1 MATTTTLLNKKK
13 IFSGPSIYVDLSY
26 EHSRSNANMIYK
38 IYYKVYMADYP
49 GSDYYNNKLQ
59 IKIYLN
65 GSEVH
70 TDTSGNTGT
79 TQVKL
84 NGNTGNKTVS
94 NKTSGTTPLYI
105 TVKDTQNSSWVNYT
119 SDTFNL
125 TVDPAYPNISTFTL
139 TSIDEQSIRVNWAAD
154 CTIDLVERELNGGSW
169 TTVTSN
175 ANASSGSFVLS
186 GLNAGAYEQ
195 VRIRLQR
202 KSTNLKTTSGYKNIY
217 TYEHPKVIS
226 ANTFTIGGWSESIP
240 GSIDPVINLYN
251 PLGRTVTVNL
261 KKQGTNTIIGTY
273 TGAINGNIVNEFKD
287 ASAIQAQYESIPNDE
302 EAEYY
307 AQVVWGSGPND
318 YTSYDPSPSPK
329 YKIAHSDAE
338 KPDFDVSCITNIVND
353 LHTDIVNSNSIGI
366 EDHNS
371 YSLTISTHM
380 VPKNSA
386 NRSKYIVSTYNGDII
401 VNYTDDN
408 PITIN
413 DIVVKDIISIQAVDS
428 RGNTKSVTITPDIL
442 PYSNPYY
449 ISAEVRRVDAITDK
463 MRISVSGFLSIFDN
477 NKIQTGKQNKITKI
491 EFRYKKSE
499 DQSYSN
505 WETLTPTQYGNDIV
519 YSGNLFVLDNY
530 ALSTSLIFDTTKQ
543 YNFEFRLSDE
553 LEDVL
558 SVFSTT
564 VGAALGFIWKDLA
577 NRRVGINID
586 HAPNNT
592 LEVNGDFNAK
602 EIQVYGGDIVRY
614 NGGSGYDVNASND
627 WIHRSNDSSHSWC
640 IKDHSGNVLWQY
652 YPELGIAETKQFDA
666 SDRVSIPKN
675 PNDGYGLTNSD
686 GVSIIKDH
694 NNQNVT
700 VDATGDGL
708 YLGFKNTT
716 RLDILKG
723 SWQIDAN
730 KHIISSVGCEVLWSG
745 AYYMTATHRI
755 NLSRNIST
763 CMNGIIIHMQGY
775 NTSTGQPANYDHG
788 YAFVSKQHVKNY
800 NGGGVGI
807 MCIGASG
814 IAHTKYLYIYD
825 DHIMGHNNN
834 GGATYVVSEVIAV

>member
-1 MATTTTLLNKKK
+1 MATTLYNKQA
-13 IFSGPSIYVDLSY
+13 IRPGGGPNIYLDLSY
-26 EHSRSNANMIYK
+26 DHSRSNANMIYK

-49 GSDYYNNKLQ
+49 GSDYYNNRL
-59 IKIYLN
+59 KIEVFLN
-65 GSEVH
+65 GTSVYSE
-70 TDTSGNTGT
+70 TGT
-79 TQVKL
+79 NSGSTQVKL
-84 NGNTGNKTVS
+84 KGDTGNQTVT
-94 NKTSGTTPLYI
+94 NKTSGTTPLY
-105 TVKDTQNSSWVNYT
+105 VKVTDTQNISYT
-119 SDTFNL
+119 NFTSKTFNL

-169 TTVTSN
+169 TTVTSS

-251 PLGRTVTVNL
+251 PLRRTVTVNL

-273 TGAINGNIVNEFKD
+273 TGDINGNIVNDFKS

-307 AQVVWGSGPND
+307 AQVVWGSGPSD

-338 KPDFDVSCITNIVND
+338 KPDFDASCITNIINS
-353 LHTDIVNSNSIGI
+353 LHTDIVNSNAIGI

-386 NRSKYIVSTYNGDII
+386 NRSKYIVSTYNGDIT

-413 DIVVKDIISIQAVDS
+413 NIVVKDIISIQAVDS

-491 EFRYKKSE
+491 EFRYKKSG
-499 DQSYSN
+499 DQSYSG

-519 YSGNLFVLDNY
+519 YSDNLFVLDNY

-586 HAPNNT
+586 HNPNYT
-592 LEVNGDFNAK
+592 LDVNGDINASTALRIGGVKLLDIIFPVGSTYITNTNTNPSTMFGGTWTLYDKGLK
-602 EIQVYGGDIVRY
+602 EQQIWDSEAITP
-614 NGGSGYDVNASND
+614 NASNIVSLNGSVSTYGHTVCVEARWYSKNAITD
-627 WIHRSNDSSHSWC
+627 GEWNYGQLNFNKLGFSRLLHNNWCTAQCDGYDSIVMMYVSWDGR
-640 IKDHSGNVLWQY
+640 ITSYDVVNANHSGIPDNLRC
-652 YPELGIAETKQFDA
+652 ELT
-666 SDRVSIPKN
+666 
-675 PNDGYGLTNSD
+675 
-686 GVSIIKDH
+686 
-694 NNQNVT
+694 
-700 VDATGDGL
+700 
-708 YLGFKNTT
+708 
-716 RLDILKG
+716 
-723 SWQIDAN
+723 
-730 KHIISSVGCEVLWSG
+730 
-745 AYYMTATHRI
+745 
-755 NLSRNIST
+755 
-763 CMNGIIIHMQGY
+763 
-775 NTSTGQPANYDHG
+775 
-788 YAFVSKQHVKNY
+788 
-800 NGGGVGI
+800 I
-807 MCIGASG
+807 MCDVSWE
-814 IAHTKYLYIYD
+814 HMD
-825 DHIMGHNNN
+825 DS
-834 GGATYVVSEVIAV
+834 ACDKFYWKRTA